1 MYNNDIMIRMNFI
14 LRSCRAKHMW
24 NTHLKT
30 TDTYRYVP
38 RPTDNICEV
47 CANVLISE
55 SKPYD
60 HNMYLLMQ
68 GKIERIEKRKL
79 QEIQDIQ
86 NRQIYSNA
94 DNIQPLYRRDASGM
108 TDTMKHDYIIRQ
120 GYSRY

>member
-68 GKIERIEKRKL
+68 GKIERIENENYKKL
-79 QEIQDIQ
+79 KIYKIGKYIQMLT
-86 NRQIYSNA
+86 IYSH
-94 DNIQPLYRRDASGM
+94 YTVGM
-108 TDTMKHDYIIRQ
+108 HLI
-120 GYSRY
+120 